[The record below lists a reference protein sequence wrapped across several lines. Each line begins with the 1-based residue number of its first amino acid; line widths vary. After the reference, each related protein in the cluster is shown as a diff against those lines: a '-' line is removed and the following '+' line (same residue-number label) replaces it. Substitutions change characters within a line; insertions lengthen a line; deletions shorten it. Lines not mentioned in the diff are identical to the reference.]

1 MCSVMLAWSSPH
13 CFEAVGGYPRQ
24 VESTLISSGWIPTMV
39 ELTLL
44 LKQWVCSPPGKV
56 EPFVDRPSAK
66 LVPSSCPV
74 ESTLISSGWIPTLV
88 ELTLLLK
95 QWVSSPPGQVEPFVL
110 TLAVTNA
117 QSWFLRPGVCIAVC
131 VVEPTLL

>member
-44 LKQWVCSPPGKV
+44 LKQWVCSPP
-56 EPFVDRPSAK
+56 D
-66 LVPSSCPV
+66 
-74 ESTLISSGWIPTLV
+74 
-88 ELTLLLK
+88 
-95 QWVSSPPGQVEPFVL
+95 QVEPFVL
-110 TLAVTNA
+110 TLAVTDA

-131 VVEPTLL
+131 VVEPTLF